1 MVLKVRRTFGARVK
15 MVPLFWFAGRPEA
28 VPYIPALGRGIRVG
42 GGVSDA
48 PPYPNGTFFYAAG
61 RPEAVPYICALGGLR
76 KGDALRRPLS
86 HLR

>member
-1 MVLKVRRTFGARVK
+1 MVLKVQRTFGTRVK

-28 VPYIPALGRGIRVG
+28 VPYIR
-42 GGVSDA
+42 
-48 PPYPNGTFFYAAG
+48 
-61 RPEAVPYICALGGLR
+61 ALGGLR